1 MKFTKIP
8 QDTFKELVMNAG
20 VLLSEFAP
28 STAEVKDTAIL
39 GATTGGVTFSASPTF
54 NDFGDDI
61 DNCPKNTKELK
72 KLDSWEVK
80 LSGTFVSV
88 NAANAK
94 AMVAAAEEA
103 GGKIT
108 PRNDIA
114 DADFS
119 DIWLVGDYSDKN
131 GATNGGYI
139 AIHMLNGLS
148 TGGFQLK
155 TGDKSK
161 GQFTFEFTGHYPINA
176 QDTPPFEIYIKA
188 GEAEAAQAQTGQTE
202 QNGGT

>member
-1 MKFTKIP
+1 MKYAKIP
-8 QDTFKELVMNAG
+8 QNTFKELVMNAG
-20 VLLSEFAP
+20 VLMSEFTP

-72 KLDSWEVK
+72 KLDSWDVK

-88 NAANAK
+88 NATNAK

-108 PRNDIA
+108 PRNNIA
-114 DADFS
+114 DTDFS

-131 GATNGGYI
+131 GETKGGYI

-155 TGDKSK
+155 TGDNSK
-161 GQFTFEFTGHYPINA
+161 GQFSFEFTGHYSINA

-188 GEAEAAQAQTGQTE
+188 GEEEAALSQTE
-202 QNGGT
+202 

>member
-1 MKFTKIP
+1 MKYTKIP

-20 VLLSEFAP
+20 VLLSEFTP

-54 NDFGDDI
+54 NDFGGDI
-61 DNCPKNTKELK
+61 DGCPKNTKELK
-72 KLDSWEVK
+72 KLESWGVK

-88 NAANAK
+88 NATNAK
-94 AMVAAAEEA
+94 SMVAAAEEA

-108 PRNDIA
+108 PRNNIA
-114 DADFS
+114 DTDFS

-131 GATNGGYI
+131 GETKGGYI

-155 TGDKSK
+155 TGDNSK
-161 GQFTFEFTGHYPINA
+161 GQFSFEFTGHYSINA
-176 QDTPPFEIYIKA
+176 QGTPPFEIYIKA
-188 GEAEAAQAQTGQTE
+188 GEEEAALSQTE
-202 QNGGT
+202 QNGGA